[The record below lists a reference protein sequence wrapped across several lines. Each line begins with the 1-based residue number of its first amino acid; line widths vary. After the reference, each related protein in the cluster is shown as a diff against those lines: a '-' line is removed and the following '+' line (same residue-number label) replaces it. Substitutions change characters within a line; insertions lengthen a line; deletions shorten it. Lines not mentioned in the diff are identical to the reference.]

1 MVILLN
7 KTGNQTWIDGITDI
21 NAQSLN
27 NIENAINDIEESKI
41 SFPNDYNA
49 EDGSVLIKSGN
60 SIVFGDIVSA
70 DNFYNISK
78 LNEIL
83 YGERTNSSSLND
95 FTDRLLTENKNI
107 AAAINEL
114 LELISASVGENSQ
127 ISEIKLNIKDIG
139 ESITLINKW
148 INGDEVL
155 DNNDFSDDT
164 IKYKHIKAAIKDI
177 LVKIEEIS
185 KSQSSTTSGISS
197 RVTTLENNYNNNVKP
212 YIIKNL
218 KDGTGTGSFYS
229 SGNSISGNHSYA
241 IGEGLTA
248 QNDQF
253 VLGKYNSSSSSSAF
267 IIGNGNSVSSKSNSV
282 EITRSGDINIRGVIK
297 DLSGTTPNSG
307 QVLGYTN
314 GKMTWR
320 DESFNSFYKGIADS
334 YNTNKNN
341 IELVSNF
348 YKNNKTS
355 LDKLALNETNITD
368 NTNWL
373 INNKTTLQAM
383 IDKYKAENP

>member
-185 KSQSSTTSGISS
+185 RSQSSTTSGISS
-197 RVTTLENNYNNNVKP
+197 RVTKLENNYNNNVKP

-248 QNDQF
+248 QSDQF
-253 VLGKYNSSSSSSAF
+253 VLGKYNSSSSGAF
-267 IIGNGNSVSSKSNSV
+267 IIGNGSSVSSKSNSV

>member
-185 KSQSSTTSGISS
+185 RSQSSTTSGISS

-229 SGNSISGNHSYA
+229 SRNSINGNYSYA

-253 VLGKYNSSSSSSAF
+253 VLGKYNSSSSSAF

-297 DLSGTTPNSG
+297 DLSGTTPNNG

>member
-229 SGNSISGNHSYA
+229 SMNSINGNYSYA

-248 QNDQF
+248 QSDQF
-253 VLGKYNSSSSSSAF
+253 VLGKYNSSSSGAF

>member
-197 RVTTLENNYNNNVKP
+197 RVTKLENNYNNNVKP

-248 QNDQF
+248 QSDQF
-253 VLGKYNSSSSSSAF
+253 VLGKYNSSSSSAF

-341 IELVSNF
+341 IESVSNF

>member
-177 LVKIEEIS
+177 LVKIDEIS

-197 RVTTLENNYNNNVKP
+197 RVTKLENNYNNNVKP

-248 QNDQF
+248 QSDQF
-253 VLGKYNSSSSSSAF
+253 VLGKYNSSSSNAF

-341 IELVSNF
+341 IESVSNF

>member
-218 KDGTGTGSFYS
+218 KDGTGAGSFYS

-248 QNDQF
+248 QSDQF
-253 VLGKYNSSSSSSAF
+253 VLGKYNSSSSSAF

-341 IELVSNF
+341 IESVSNF

>member
-127 ISEIKLNIKDIG
+127 RSEIKLNIKDIG

-197 RVTTLENNYNNNVKP
+197 RVTKLENNYNNNVKP

-253 VLGKYNSSSSSSAF
+253 VLGKYNSSSSSAF

-307 QVLGYTN
+307 QVLGYAN

-334 YNTNKNN
+334 YNANKNN
-341 IELVSNF
+341 IESVSNF

>member
-218 KDGTGTGSFYS
+218 KDGTGAGSFYS

-248 QNDQF
+248 QSDQF
-253 VLGKYNSSSSSSAF
+253 VLGKYNSSSSSAF

-368 NTNWL
+368 NINWL

>member
-185 KSQSSTTSGISS
+185 RSQSSTTSGISS

-248 QNDQF
+248 QSDQF
-253 VLGKYNSSSSSSAF
+253 VLGKYNSSSSGAF
-267 IIGNGNSVSSKSNSV
+267 IIGNGSSVSSKSNSV

>member
-212 YIIKNL
+212 YGNTIRNNTCTNCYYDIAINSTVSSL
-218 KDGTGTGSFYS
+218 GTV
-229 SGNSISGNHSYA
+229 SGN
-241 IGEGLTA
+241 
-248 QNDQF
+248 
-253 VLGKYNSSSSSSAF
+253 
-267 IIGNGNSVSSKSNSV
+267 
-282 EITRSGDINIRGVIK
+282 
-297 DLSGTTPNSG
+297 
-307 QVLGYTN
+307 
-314 GKMTWR
+314 
-320 DESFNSFYKGIADS
+320 
-334 YNTNKNN
+334 
-341 IELVSNF
+341 
-348 YKNNKTS
+348 
-355 LDKLALNETNITD
+355 TD
-368 NTNWL
+368 N
-373 INNKTTLQAM
+373 
-383 IDKYKAENP
+383 

>member
-218 KDGTGTGSFYS
+218 KDGAGTGSFYS

-253 VLGKYNSSSSSSAF
+253 VLGKYNSSSSSAF

-320 DESFNSFYKGIADS
+320 DESFNSFYKGITDS
-334 YNTNKNN
+334 YNANKNN

>member
-229 SGNSISGNHSYA
+229 SMNSINGNYSYA

-248 QNDQF
+248 QKDQF
-253 VLGKYNSSSSSSAF
+253 VLGKYNSSSSNAF
-267 IIGNGNSVSSKSNSV
+267 IIGNGSSESSKSNSV
-282 EITRSGDINIRGVIK
+282 EITKSGDINIRGVIK

-334 YNTNKNN
+334 YNANKNN

>member
-218 KDGTGTGSFYS
+218 KDGAGTGSFYS

-253 VLGKYNSSSSSSAF
+253 VLGKYNSSSSSAF

>member
-218 KDGTGTGSFYS
+218 KDGAGTGSFYS

-253 VLGKYNSSSSSSAF
+253 VLGKYNSSSSSAF

-297 DLSGTTPNSG
+297 DLGGTTPNNG
-307 QVLGYTN
+307 QVLGYAN

>member
-60 SIVFGDIVSA
+60 SIVFGDVVSA

-148 INGDEVL
+148 ISGDEVL
-155 DNNDFSDDT
+155 DNDDFSDDT

-248 QNDQF
+248 QKDQF
-253 VLGKYNSSSSSSAF
+253 VLGKYNSSSSNAF
-267 IIGNGNSVSSKSNSV
+267 IIGNGSSESSKSNSV
-282 EITRSGDINIRGVIK
+282 EITKSGDINIRGVIK

-334 YNTNKNN
+334 YNANKNN

-368 NTNWL
+368 NINWL

-383 IDKYKAENP
+383 IDRYKAENP

>member
-83 YGERTNSSSLND
+83 YGERTNSNSLND

-248 QNDQF
+248 QSDQF
-253 VLGKYNSSSSSSAF
+253 VLGKYNSSSSSAF

-297 DLSGTTPNSG
+297 DLSGTTPNNG

-373 INNKTTLQAM
+373 INNKTTFFRL
-383 IDKYKAENP
+383 

>member
-218 KDGTGTGSFYS
+218 KDGTGAGSFYS

-253 VLGKYNSSSSSSAF
+253 VLGKYNSSSSSAF

-320 DESFNSFYKGIADS
+320 DESFTSFYKGIADS

-341 IELVSNF
+341 IESVSNF

>member
-197 RVTTLENNYNNNVKP
+197 RVTKLENNYNNNVKP

-248 QNDQF
+248 QSDQF
-253 VLGKYNSSSSSSAF
+253 ILGKYNSSSSGAF
-267 IIGNGNSVSSKSNSV
+267 IIGNGSSVSSKSNSV

-297 DLSGTTPNSG
+297 DLSGTTPNNG

>member
-83 YGERTNSSSLND
+83 YGERTNSTSLND

-185 KSQSSTTSGISS
+185 KSQSSTTSGISN

-248 QNDQF
+248 QNNQF
-253 VLGKYNSSSSSSAF
+253 VLGKYNSSSSSAF

-307 QVLGYTN
+307 QVLGYAN

-368 NTNWL
+368 NINWL

>member
-248 QNDQF
+248 QSDQF
-253 VLGKYNSSSSSSAF
+253 VLGKYNSSSSGAF
-267 IIGNGNSVSSKSNSV
+267 IIGNGSSVSSKSNSV

-334 YNTNKNN
+334 YNANKNN

>member
-229 SGNSISGNHSYA
+229 SMNSINGNYSYA

-253 VLGKYNSSSSSSAF
+253 VLGKYNSSSSSAF
-267 IIGNGNSVSSKSNSV
+267 IIGNGSSESSKSNSV
-282 EITRSGDINIRGVIK
+282 EITKSGDINIRGVIK

-334 YNTNKNN
+334 YNANKNN

>member
-197 RVTTLENNYNNNVKP
+197 RVTKLENNYNNNVKP

-248 QNDQF
+248 QSDQF
-253 VLGKYNSSSSSSAF
+253 VLGKYNSSSSSAF
-267 IIGNGNSVSSKSNSV
+267 IIGNGSSVSSKSNSV

-297 DLSGTTPNSG
+297 DLSGTTPNNG

-320 DESFNSFYKGIADS
+320 DESFNSFYKGIVDS

-341 IELVSNF
+341 IESVSNF

>member
-60 SIVFGDIVSA
+60 SIVFGDVVSA

-83 YGERTNSSSLND
+83 YGERTNSNSLND

-148 INGDEVL
+148 ISGDEVL
-155 DNNDFSDDT
+155 DNDDFSDDT
-164 IKYKHIKAAIKDI
+164 IRYKHIKAAIKDI

-229 SGNSISGNHSYA
+229 SMNSINGNYSYA

-248 QNDQF
+248 QKDQF
-253 VLGKYNSSSSSSAF
+253 VLGKYNSSSSNAF
-267 IIGNGNSVSSKSNSV
+267 IIGNGSSESSKSNSV
-282 EITRSGDINIRGVIK
+282 EITKSGDINIRGVIK

-334 YNTNKNN
+334 YNANKNN

>member
-248 QNDQF
+248 QSDQF
-253 VLGKYNSSSSSSAF
+253 VLGKYNSSSSGAF
-267 IIGNGNSVSSKSNSV
+267 IIGNGSSVSSKSNSV

-341 IELVSNF
+341 IESVSNF

>member
-218 KDGTGTGSFYS
+218 KDGTGAGSFYA

-248 QNDQF
+248 QSDQF
-253 VLGKYNSSSSSSAF
+253 VLGKYNSSSSGAF

-341 IELVSNF
+341 IESVSNF

>member
-197 RVTTLENNYNNNVKP
+197 RVTKLENNYNNNVKP

-248 QNDQF
+248 QSDQF
-253 VLGKYNSSSSSSAF
+253 VLGKYNSSSSSAF

-307 QVLGYTN
+307 QVLGYAN

-341 IELVSNF
+341 IESVSNF

>member
-83 YGERTNSSSLND
+83 YGERTNSTSLND

-229 SGNSISGNHSYA
+229 SMNSINGNYSYA

-248 QNDQF
+248 QKDQF
-253 VLGKYNSSSSSSAF
+253 VLGKYNSSSSNAF
-267 IIGNGNSVSSKSNSV
+267 IIGNGSSESSKSNSV
-282 EITRSGDINIRGVIK
+282 EITKSGDINIRGVIK

>member
-248 QNDQF
+248 QSDQF
-253 VLGKYNSSSSSSAF
+253 VLGKYNSSSSGAF
-267 IIGNGNSVSSKSNSV
+267 IIGNGSSISSKSNSV

-297 DLSGTTPNSG
+297 DLSGTTPNNG

-334 YNTNKNN
+334 YNANKSN
-341 IELVSNF
+341 IESVSNF

>member
-1 MVILLN
+1 M
-7 KTGNQTWIDGITDI
+7 
-21 NAQSLN
+21 
-27 NIENAINDIEESKI
+27 
-41 SFPNDYNA
+41 
-49 EDGSVLIKSGN
+49 
-60 SIVFGDIVSA
+60 
-70 DNFYNISK
+70 
-78 LNEIL
+78 
-83 YGERTNSSSLND
+83 
-95 FTDRLLTENKNI
+95 
-107 AAAINEL
+107 
-114 LELISASVGENSQ
+114 
-127 ISEIKLNIKDIG
+127 
-139 ESITLINKW
+139 
-148 INGDEVL
+148 
-155 DNNDFSDDT
+155 
-164 IKYKHIKAAIKDI
+164 
-177 LVKIEEIS
+177 
-185 KSQSSTTSGISS
+185 
-197 RVTTLENNYNNNVKP
+197 ENNYNNNVKP

-248 QNDQF
+248 QNNQF
-253 VLGKYNSSSSSSAF
+253 VLGKYNSSSSSAF

-297 DLSGTTPNSG
+297 DLSGTIPNSG
-307 QVLGYTN
+307 QVLGYAN

>member
-197 RVTTLENNYNNNVKP
+197 RVTKLENNYNNNVKP

-248 QNDQF
+248 QSDQF
-253 VLGKYNSSSSSSAF
+253 ILGKYNSSSSGAF
-267 IIGNGNSVSSKSNSV
+267 IIGNGSSVSSKSNSV

-334 YNTNKNN
+334 YNTNKSN
-341 IELVSNF
+341 IESVSNF

>member
-60 SIVFGDIVSA
+60 SIVFGDVVSA

-83 YGERTNSSSLND
+83 YGERTNSNSLND

-197 RVTTLENNYNNNVKP
+197 RVTKLENNYNNNVKP

-248 QNDQF
+248 QSDQF
-253 VLGKYNSSSSSSAF
+253 VLGKYNSSSSSAF
-267 IIGNGNSVSSKSNSV
+267 IIGNGNSASSKSNSV
-282 EITRSGDINIRGVIK
+282 EISRAGEINSRGVIK

-368 NTNWL
+368 NINWL

>member
-60 SIVFGDIVSA
+60 SIVFGDVVSA

-83 YGERTNSSSLND
+83 YGERTNSNSLND

-229 SGNSISGNHSYA
+229 SMNSINGNYSYA

-253 VLGKYNSSSSSSAF
+253 VLGKYNSSSSSAF

-334 YNTNKNN
+334 YNANKNN

-368 NTNWL
+368 NINWL

>member
-139 ESITLINKW
+139 ETILTLLFESLSNW
-148 INGDEVL
+148 IFQ
-155 DNNDFSDDT
+155 FS
-164 IKYKHIKAAIKDI
+164 
-177 LVKIEEIS
+177 KIEYLLIAPIVHLS
-185 KSQSSTTSGISS
+185 
-197 RVTTLENNYNNNVKP
+197 L
-212 YIIKNL
+212 
-218 KDGTGTGSFYS
+218 
-229 SGNSISGNHSYA
+229 
-241 IGEGLTA
+241 LT
-248 QNDQF
+248 F
-253 VLGKYNSSSSSSAF
+253 LP
-267 IIGNGNSVSSKSNSV
+267 
-282 EITRSGDINIRGVIK
+282 
-297 DLSGTTPNSG
+297 LHC
-307 QVLGYTN
+307 
-314 GKMTWR
+314 
-320 DESFNSFYKGIADS
+320 
-334 YNTNKNN
+334 
-341 IELVSNF
+341 
-348 YKNNKTS
+348 
-355 LDKLALNETNITD
+355 
-368 NTNWL
+368 
-373 INNKTTLQAM
+373 
-383 IDKYKAENP
+383 

>member
-197 RVTTLENNYNNNVKP
+197 RVTKLENNYNNNVKP

-248 QNDQF
+248 QSDQF
-253 VLGKYNSSSSSSAF
+253 VLGKYNSSSSGAF
-267 IIGNGNSVSSKSNSV
+267 IIGNGSSVSSKSNSV

-297 DLSGTTPNSG
+297 DLSGTTPNNG

-320 DESFNSFYKGIADS
+320 DESFNSFYKGIVDS

-341 IELVSNF
+341 IESVSNF

>member
-148 INGDEVL
+148 ISGDEVL

-229 SGNSISGNHSYA
+229 SMNSINGNYSYA

-253 VLGKYNSSSSSSAF
+253 VLGKYNSSSSGAF